1 MSDAAGCRVPP
12 LPEGAVHVYQVSL
25 DESDVPLSRLEPLLT
40 PEEREWVR
48 RLRFERDR
56 RRYAVGH
63 LWLRWLLAAHLGA
76 APAEIRFHDGPY
88 GKPALAAPGDVRG
101 LRFSAS
107 YSAELGLFA
116 VARDIELGVDVE
128 RVRADVDV
136 DQIAASLFSQGERAA
151 LRGLAGP
158 VRIRAF
164 FTCWTRKEAY
174 VKALGVGLSLP
185 LDSFDVSA
193 GLELGRL
200 PEHYSISGPAGAWS
214 LGDVD
219 VAAGYAAA
227 IAVEG
232 RTRRVPRE
240 AAPIGGPLVAVLGIE

>member
-1 MSDAAGCRVPP
+1 MSAAAGRRVPP
-12 LPEGAVHVYQVSL
+12 LPAGAVHVYQASL
-25 DESDVPLSRLEPLLT
+25 DEPDVPLSRLEPLLT

-56 RRYAVGH
+56 RRYAVGR

-76 APAEIRFHDGPY
+76 ALAEIRFHEGLY
-88 GKPALAAPGDVRG
+88 GKPALAGPGDVRG

-107 YSAELGLFA
+107 YSGELGLFA
-116 VARDIELGVDVE
+116 LARDIEVGVDVE
-128 RVRADVDV
+128 RVRDDVDV
-136 DQIAASLFSQGERAA
+136 EQIAASLFAQGERAA
-151 LRGLAGP
+151 LRRLGGQ

-193 GLELGRL
+193 GLERGRL
-200 PEHYSISGPAGAWS
+200 PDGFSISGPAGAWS

-232 RTRRVPRE
+232 HTPRVPRE
-240 AAPIGGPLVAVLGIE
+240 AAPIDGPLVAVLGIE